1 MENNRSIIELLKIV
15 LDNVNSVESIGIGGL
30 CSLIDE
36 LYLDDYIN
44 TDELD
49 MLSIYMGDNIPVD
62 KSWCDYWWPKYEVKP
77 RKEWLENQIKLLENT
92 ANHDN

>member
-15 LDNVNSVESIGIGGL
+15 LDNVNSVESISIGGL

-49 MLSIYMGDNIPVD
+49 MLSIYMGDNIPEGADID
-62 KSWCDYWWPKYEVKP
+62 KYWWPMFEVKP
-77 RKEWLENQIKLLENT
+77 RREWLTAQISKLQENDGK
-92 ANHDN
+92 